1 MEAVMYFGKKDPI
14 PLPTVGHLHILK
26 NGYVYWERTSSW
38 DKKNKRPA
46 YGRVSIGKL
55 DPDNKTQ
62 FYPNDRYFE
71 IFPGEKKEEEKK
83 KAQSEKLSEPGKQAF
98 QMNYG
103 AYAAAIKALSLCGLL
118 EALQK
123 NFPLEWQAIIAIA
136 LHAIL
141 ADDFSAQDFP
151 FWAFDNYCGLK
162 RALNDSEISALY
174 SSIGRNKAAAY
185 DLLHDFRRNYE
196 NSGLKQGEN
205 LMMAGDSTDTNTH
218 LKNNKLAEYG
228 KSKVDEGLPCINT
241 FVLADLVTG
250 IPLYAEN
257 YIGSVLDKSQL
268 QTILDQVDDLGFQ
281 KLYLALEGG
290 YVSRDNVA
298 LLDQHGVSF
307 NMMMPDSLVKAKELI
322 EQNREICDRFEYF
335 IGAESIYGK
344 PLGKVHILEGDY
356 FGYVYYDSR
365 RAAQEKASIE
375 ARAVALKEKIMERK
389 RFTEKL
395 KEQYSTWLV
404 IEKTETHEKGK
415 PNFTVEYNLDNIQ
428 KALDKAGYFV
438 VIGNEE
444 LSCTEAIVRMRSR
457 DRAEK
462 VFCRLKDHLKMSK
475 SHMHSK
481 QNFEGKMLVSFVGL
495 VICQALLWFCRKA
508 QGMTTSDTLGT
519 ILGTLNKYEIQQ
531 YESRSGWLPSYAMT
545 KKQKALF
552 DSLCLSEEDIKK
564 QVLDLK

>member
-1 MEAVMYFGKKDPI
+1 MYFGKSDPI

-71 IFPGEKKEEEKK
+71 IFPGEKKKEQKK
-83 KAQSEKLSEPGKQAF
+83 KAQDEKLPEPGKNAF

-103 AYAAAIKALSLCGLL
+103 AFAAVMKSLSLCGLL
-118 EALQK
+118 DALQD
-123 NFPLEWQAIIAIA
+123 NFPLEWPAIIAIA
-136 LHAIL
+136 LHAVL

-162 RALNDSEISALY
+162 RPFNDSEISSIY
-174 SSIGRNKAAAY
+174 SQIGRNKGAVY
-185 DLLHDFRRNYE
+185 DFMRDFRQNYE
-196 NSGLKQGEN
+196 KSGLKKGDT
-205 LMMAGDSTDTNTH
+205 LMMAGDSTNMNTH
-218 LKNNKLAEYG
+218 SKNNSLAEYG

-250 IPLYAEN
+250 IPLYTES
-257 YIGSVLDKSQL
+257 YIGSVLDKTQL
-268 QTILDQVDDLGFQ
+268 STTIDQVDDLGFH
-281 KLYLALEGG
+281 KLYLALDRG
-290 YVSRDNVA
+290 YVSRANVA
-298 LLDQHGVSF
+298 MLDEHNVSF

-322 EQNREICDRFEYF
+322 NENKEICDRFEYF
-335 IGAESIYGK
+335 IGEESIYGK
-344 PLGKVHILEGDY
+344 SLGKVHILEGDY
-356 FGYVYYDSR
+356 YGYVYYDSR
-365 RAAQEKASIE
+365 RAAREKASIE

-389 RFTEKL
+389 RFTEKM

-404 IEKTETHEKGK
+404 IEKTEGHEKGK

-428 KALDKAGYFV
+428 KALDKAGYFI

-444 LSCTEAIVRMRSR
+444 LDCTEAIVRMRSR

-495 VICQALLWFCRKA
+495 VMCQSLLWFCRQA
-508 QGMTTSDTLGT
+508 EGITTSDTLGT
-519 ILGTLNKYEIQQ
+519 ILGTLNKYEIHEN
-531 YESRSGWLPSYAMT
+531 ESRSGWLPSYAMT

-552 DSLCLSEEDIKK
+552 ASLCLSEEDIKK